1 MTSIPHTRV
10 LDLCRKIEEGAAR
23 LYHRLAYVHRADGAI
38 SALWTKTAREEE
50 NHARQVE
57 MVLRQRGPVA
67 RAVNVDQT
75 KAERALAMV
84 HSLIDASDAAPP
96 PVGQALEEAITLEG
110 LLVQF
115 HADYAVEFSEPSYQ
129 QLFRSMMAADRDHV
143 AALAAALAA
152 LGTRTSAPGRAAGR
166 VSEGS

>member
-1 MTSIPHTRV
+1 MTSVAHTRV

-23 LYHRLAYVHRADGAI
+23 LYHRLAYVHRSDGAI

-57 MVLRQRGPVA
+57 MVLRQRAPVA
-67 RAVNVDQT
+67 RALNVDQA
-75 KAERALAMV
+75 KAEQALAMV
-84 HSLIDASDAAPP
+84 QSLIGAVDATTP
-96 PVGQALEEAITLEG
+96 PVGQALEEAITLES

-143 AALAAALAA
+143 AALENALAA
-152 LGTRTSAPGRAAGR
+152 LGTRTSAKNGGAGGMGEE
-166 VSEGS
+166 S

>member
-1 MTSIPHTRV
+1 MTSLAHTRV
-10 LDLCRKIEEGAAR
+10 LDLCRKIEESAAR

-57 MVLRQRGPVA
+57 MVLRQRTPVA
-67 RAVNVDQT
+67 RALTVDQA

-84 HSLIDASDAAPP
+84 QSLIGAVDTATP

-115 HADYAVEFSEPSYQ
+115 HADYAVEFTEPSYQ
-129 QLFRSMMAADRDHV
+129 KLFRSMMAADRDHV
-143 AALAAALAA
+143 AALEAALTA
-152 LGTRTSAPGRAAGR
+152 LGTHTSAKREGTGNM
-166 VSEGS
+166 SEES